1 MSIVTETTLKCN
13 SKLKINFDGGN
24 LSSDSGLLLVKEFI
38 HKLGIDS
45 LVKQS
50 FRTNDRRVFKIHTD
64 DNLLLQ
70 AVYQYMAS
78 YFTDDC
84 ADALRTD
91 PVFCATLG
99 KGSLASQ
106 PTMSRFFN
114 RLDETTI
121 EQLNS
126 IFKAMRKRVYEIER
140 PEHVLLD
147 IDTTLCNTYGN
158 QEGANF
164 NYHYQANG
172 YHPLVCFDAMT
183 SDLIAAEL
191 RPGSEYCCKDIRG
204 FMEPIFEEYR
214 TEYPEIALFVRGD
227 SGFATDELYSVCEE
241 YDVKYAIRLKESN
254 PLRQKAAPVVQALI
268 DRMNQAEDSVSYC
281 VAYGEFQYQANS
293 WDHKRRVVC
302 KVEKP
307 QGQIVPIYT
316 FVVTNMKFYNP
327 EILIQY
333 YCKRGAMENMIK
345 ECKSGFDMAGV
356 SSSGMAVNANR
367 MLIHAFAYNIFN
379 WMRRLTF
386 PENMKQDRIDTIRL
400 KLFKIASRI
409 VSTGRYLYFKLCS
422 ACAYK
427 VEFMKVL
434 TNIYALNVQL
444 E

>member
-126 IFKAMRKRVYEIER
+126 IFKAMRKRVYAIER
-140 PEHVLLD
+140 PEHVLL
-147 IDTTLCNTYGN
+147 GV
-158 QEGANF
+158 E
-164 NYHYQANG
+164 
-172 YHPLVCFDAMT
+172 LVERESVAR
-183 SDLIAAEL
+183 IQNEL
-191 RPGSEYCCKDIRG
+191 
-204 FMEPIFEEYR
+204 
-214 TEYPEIALFVRGD
+214 
-227 SGFATDELYSVCEE
+227 
-241 YDVKYAIRLKESN
+241 
-254 PLRQKAAPVVQALI
+254 
-268 DRMNQAEDSVSYC
+268 
-281 VAYGEFQYQANS
+281 
-293 WDHKRRVVC
+293 
-302 KVEKP
+302 
-307 QGQIVPIYT
+307 
-316 FVVTNMKFYNP
+316 
-327 EILIQY
+327 
-333 YCKRGAMENMIK
+333 
-345 ECKSGFDMAGV
+345 
-356 SSSGMAVNANR
+356 
-367 MLIHAFAYNIFN
+367 
-379 WMRRLTF
+379 
-386 PENMKQDRIDTIRL
+386 
-400 KLFKIASRI
+400 
-409 VSTGRYLYFKLCS
+409 
-422 ACAYK
+422 
-427 VEFMKVL
+427 
-434 TNIYALNVQL
+434 
-444 E
+444 